1 MLKDVS
7 VMDLYG
13 SKRST
18 RTPCQGTF
26 IISQKWQRYPKH
38 PEYSCFGMRVI
49 FQVCCSFLTKQYS
62 YTHICLFTC
71 SGINKKYESI
81 QRSHVRQMVM
91 HKYSSGCCTV
101 QLCWCSRSSFVIVA
115 PHIKHDHVPQFTCLK
130 QKPWRLNSGHSFGR
144 QSDVVVVAK
153 CNI

>member
-1 MLKDVS
+1 MARKD
-7 VMDLYG
+7 
-13 SKRST
+13 
-18 RTPCQGTF
+18 PCGHLV
-26 IISQKWQRYPKH
+26 KAH
-38 PEYSCFGMRVI
+38 L
-49 FQVCCSFLTKQYS
+49 SFLRSDNAILNTQSTVALVWSSEERRSFDESNISSLLLVFDKQYS

-115 PHIKHDHVPQFTCLK
+115 PHIKHDNVPQVTCLK
-130 QKPWRLNSGHSFGR
+130 QKKIEFRTQLRKTVWHCCR
-144 QSDVVVVAK
+144 
-153 CNI
+153 CNVKKLM